1 MVPGAR
7 ALSRSRGGNYKTSDP
22 LRLRRERLEPARLVG
37 RQGLHPGVLSPP
49 RADSEPL
56 DSRFNADMV
65 VDGSADS
72 LLATEITF
80 SRLHR
85 NVSEKELDLLQFSSS
100 GMAQFRA

>member
-1 MVPGAR
+1 MFRYPTAGNRKVDGITLAR
-7 ALSRSRGGNYKTSDP
+7 TRLH
-22 LRLRRERLEPARLVG
+22 LRCHFDG
-37 RQGLHPGVLSPP
+37 KSSS

-56 DSRFNADMV
+56 DSRFNADTV

>member
-1 MVPGAR
+1 MSSP
-7 ALSRSRGGNYKTSDP
+7 SRP
-22 LRLRRERLEPARLVG
+22 
-37 RQGLHPGVLSPP
+37 
-49 RADSEPL
+49 DSEPL

-100 GMAQFRA
+100 GIHSFAHDRRLCRIPDYAESITKEARLAVSWLTKAIN